1 MKHLWLILSL
11 LPALSFAEFAVV
23 HDELKD
29 GSKMEVAHVDAGA
42 VQAPVSFTDMF
53 KAAWNDGAIRNT
65 IQRGAVTVDNH
76 APLMHADNATGLNIA
91 GDGIEIKPYAF
102 NVERLIDFKEKAFF
116 APVTV
121 NVPEKILQP
130 VGDSLKELVSIIK
143 DIKTDTRAAGAKVE
157 QGGKILLYVLG
168 GALALALMV
177 TALLFGIGRGHKA
190 TVAAHKATIEALK
203 QVNNGNV
210 A

>member
-1 MKHLWLILSL
+1 MKQLWLILYL
-11 LPALSFAEFAVV
+11 LPSLSFAELSVI

-42 VQAPVSFTDMF
+42 VPVTLTDMF

-65 IQRGAVTVDNH
+65 IEKGAVTVDNH
-76 APLMHADNATGLNIA
+76 APLMHADNATGVNIA
-91 GDGIEIKPYAF
+91 GDGIEFKPYAF

-143 DIKTDTRAAGAKVE
+143 DIKTDTCAAGEKV
-157 QGGKILLYVLG
+157 KKDSVILFWVIV
-168 GALALALMV
+168 ALAGVAVCIACWLH
-177 TALLFGIGRGHKA
+177 GRNKGHQ
-190 TVAAHKATIEALK
+190 ATIAALK
-203 QVNNGNV
+203 QVNNGNGNL